1 LQEKYSESH
10 GQRPRWPGFCKT
22 ARKRMKVFL
31 AFFLTWAI
39 GTSGSC
45 LDMGSEIAAS
55 IRAGNARELSQWFN
69 NNVDL
74 TVLGKEEMY
83 SKGQAEQVLRDFFTR
98 HPPKSFVLK
107 HKSNNP
113 TAAQYGIGSYLS
125 TGNSRFRIYF
135 LIKKIGNQ
143 SFIQQLSIEPEL

>member
-1 LQEKYSESH
+1 
-10 GQRPRWPGFCKT
+10 
-22 ARKRMKVFL
+22 MKLFL
-31 AFFLTWAI
+31 AFFLSWTI
-39 GTSGSC
+39 GVSVSST
-45 LDMGSEIAAS
+45 DIGSEIAAA
-55 IRAGNARELSQWFN
+55 IRTANARQLAGWFN

-83 SKGQAEQVLRDFFTR
+83 SKAQAEQVLRDFFIK
-98 HPPKSFVLK
+98 HPPKSFILK
-107 HKSNNP
+107 HKSTNP
-113 TAAQYGIGSYLS
+113 TAAQYGIGSYIS

>member
-1 LQEKYSESH
+1 
-10 GQRPRWPGFCKT
+10 
-22 ARKRMKVFL
+22 MKLFL
-31 AFFLTWAI
+31 AFFLTW
-39 GTSGSC
+39 TSGSSGSHI
-45 LDMGSEIAAS
+45 DIGSEIAAS
-55 IRAGNARELSQWFN
+55 IRAGNARELSLWFS

-83 SKGQAEQVLRDFFTR
+83 SKAQAEQVLRDFFSK

-113 TAAQYGIGSYLS
+113 TAAQYGIGSYVS

>member
-1 LQEKYSESH
+1 
-10 GQRPRWPGFCKT
+10 
-22 ARKRMKVFL
+22 MKLFL
-31 AFFLTWAI
+31 AFFLTWTI
-39 GTSGSC
+39 GSSGSHI
-45 LDMGSEIAAS
+45 DIGSEIAAS
-55 IRAGNARELSQWFN
+55 IRAGNARELSLWFS

-83 SKGQAEQVLRDFFTR
+83 SKAQAEQVLRDFFSK

-113 TAAQYGIGSYLS
+113 TAAQYGIGSYVS

-143 SFIQQLSIEPEL
+143 SFIQQLSIEPEV